1 MRNKRANQGNAPLPS
16 EARRVLWQ
24 RLWDRLLA
32 PPPDLAPPPPGPTR
46 DGRPADPFATPLDGE
61 EGAVR

>member
-1 MRNKRANQGNAPLPS
+1 MRDDRRTGTRGPLPL

-32 PPPDLAPPPPGPTR
+32 PPTTELPPPPGPTR
-46 DGRPADPFATPLDGE
+46 DGRPVDPFAASNGE
-61 EGAVR
+61 GGEVR

>member
-1 MRNKRANQGNAPLPS
+1 MRDNARTNGRSPLPI

-32 PPPDLAPPPPGPTR
+32 PPPDLSPPAPGPTR
-46 DGRPADPFATPLDGE
+46 DGRPGDPFAEPDRTGE
-61 EGAVR
+61 L